1 VATILWQAVESGA
14 LERCRLEAGPDGLK
28 LSGTVL
34 APEHRTPSAHLASI
48 DVASALAEGLAGPS
62 HARRACSPG
71 VLEIRYRVEAGPDGL
86 TRRVEL
92 ELDGGATRRVLLA
105 DGAGAW
111 RWDGGPPLPE
121 VAGAL
126 DVDLTVTPSTNT
138 LPIRRLARQL
148 EPGQAADLQM
158 AWVQFPDLEVIG
170 SAQRYQRLAPDRWRF
185 STGDFQADLLVDPDG
200 LVLDYQGLF
209 RSLAYRPG

>member
-1 VATILWQAVESGA
+1 MATILWQTIESGA
-14 LERCRLEAGPDGLK
+14 LERCRLEVGPDGLR

-34 APEHRTPSAHLASI
+34 TPEHGTPL
-48 DVASALAEGLAGPS
+48 DV
-62 HARRACSPG
+62 
-71 VLEIRYRVEAGPDGL
+71 RYRVEAGPDGL

-92 ELDGGATRRVLLA
+92 ALDGGATRRVLLA

-111 RWDGGPPLPE
+111 RWEGGPEVAE

-126 DVDLTVTPSTNT
+126 DVDLLVTPATNT
-138 LPIRRLARQL
+138 LPIRRLATL
-148 EPGQAADLQM
+148 EPGQSADFLM
-158 AWVQFPDLEVIG
+158 AWVQFPGLEVIP

-200 LVLDYQGLF
+200 LVLDYGGLF
-209 RSLAYRPG
+209 RSLAYRPD

>member
-1 VATILWQAVESGA
+1 MATILWRAVTSGA
-14 LERCRLEAGPDGLK
+14 LERCRLEAGPDGLR
-28 LSGTVL
+28 LSGIVL
-34 APEHRTPSAHLASI
+34 TPEHATPPEHLASI
-48 DVASALAEGLAGPS
+48 DVASVLDEGWAGPP
-62 HARRACSPG
+62 HARRAYSPG
-71 VLEIRYRVEAGPDGL
+71 VLDVRYRVEAGPDGL

-92 ELDGGATRRVLLA
+92 ELDGGATRRILLA

-111 RWDGGPPLPE
+111 RWDGGPALPQ

-126 DVDLTVTPSTNT
+126 DVDLTVSPSTNT
-138 LPIRRLARQL
+138 LPIRRLARRL

-158 AWVQFPDLEVIG
+158 AWVQFPDLEVTS

-209 RSLAYRPG
+209 RSLAYRPD